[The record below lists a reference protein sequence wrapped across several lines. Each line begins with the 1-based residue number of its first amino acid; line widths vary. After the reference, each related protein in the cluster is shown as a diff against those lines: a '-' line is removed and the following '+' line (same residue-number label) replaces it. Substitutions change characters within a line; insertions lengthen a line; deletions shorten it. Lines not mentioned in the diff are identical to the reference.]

1 MKKCPFCAEE
11 IQDEAKKCKHCGKN
25 VEKRR
30 NILISTFWIAL
41 LIDAVYSIKDFIIV
55 PEQLLASTDIKLAAQ
70 LGYYLSSMAV
80 SFIPIFF
87 IVLLVIWVFRK
98 LT

>member
-11 IQDEAKKCKHCGKN
+11 IQDEAKICKFCGKN
-25 VEKRR
+25 VEKKS
-30 NILISTFWIAL
+30 NIFFTAFWIAL
-41 LIDAVYSIKDFIIV
+41 LIDAIYSIKDFIIV
-55 PEQLLASTDIKLAAQ
+55 PEALLATTDIKLAAQ
-70 LGYYLSSMAV
+70 IGYYLSSMAV
-80 SFIPIFF
+80 SFVPIFL